1 MAYLFSF
8 NLLHLDF
15 KSGDFLYARLK
26 QFITFFEKLLVTKP
40 ELFIV
45 HKNPV
50 SFRIFSKTDGYVFI
64 FC

>member
-1 MAYLFSF
+1 MYIQGYPEYEHHRKTYGPQDKF
-8 NLLHLDF
+8 
-15 KSGDFLYARLK
+15 GY
-26 QFITFFEKLLVTKP
+26 P